1 MTGQRLRVWR
11 RIWDWIVRMTPERQF
26 LYRSQ
31 GVVRV
36 LNVGRKAQIGATAGL
51 VVLFAWMTFST
62 VQVVLRDQII
72 DAKDNRIAQVT
83 RAYNLLERRAQQAE
97 DRFRAITGE
106 LETQH
111 AQLVELLA
119 HRSRIESQLEQVR
132 GVLDATV
139 GERDEARLENNDLRN
154 RVEQLGAD
162 LINAGATNR
171 TLAQSLADAE
181 HEIFGLVAQRDQA
194 IETQRNLTRQVAELT
209 DTMREAGGIERRLTG
224 ELGDTW
230 DQLAV
235 VTSERDEAVVRST
248 QLDEQIAALTDRLE
262 TAARRNN
269 ALAEDVAAT
278 GQMAAALQL
287 EREEALRSRDFLA
300 SLVDELEYRL
310 ADLKDSQGDMIL
322 RLQESATASAT
333 AVAEVVEMTGLPVEA
348 LLAGDLPG
356 GPPGQGGPVMH
367 VGGGILDNDQAI
379 FLDAVSAV
387 EAELDRWQSLES
399 LLAILPLVAPAD
411 NYYISSTFGERRDP
425 FTRRLGMHYGLDMA
439 GPFDS
444 DLRAPAPGIVTRAG
458 YWGAYGRMIE
468 IDHGR
473 GIVTRYGHMNK
484 IAVEKGQWIEFRD
497 KIGTMG
503 RSGRATGSHVHFEV
517 LFNGEPVDPAN
528 FLKAGQYVFKVNGE

>member
-1 MTGQRLRVWR
+1 
-11 RIWDWIVRMTPERQF
+11 MTPERQF

-139 GERDEARLENNDLRN
+139 GERDEA
-154 RVEQLGAD
+154 
-162 LINAGATNR
+162 
-171 TLAQSLADAE
+171 
-181 HEIFGLVAQRDQA
+181 
-194 IETQRNLTRQVAELT
+194 
-209 DTMREAGGIERRLTG
+209 
-224 ELGDTW
+224 
-230 DQLAV
+230 
-235 VTSERDEAVVRST
+235 VVRST

-310 ADLKDSQGDMIL
+310 ADLKDSQGDLIL
-322 RLQESATASAT
+322 RLQERATASAT

>member
-1 MTGQRLRVWR
+1 MTERMTGQRLRVWR

-139 GERDEARLENNDLRN
+139 GERDEA
-154 RVEQLGAD
+154 
-162 LINAGATNR
+162 
-171 TLAQSLADAE
+171 
-181 HEIFGLVAQRDQA
+181 
-194 IETQRNLTRQVAELT
+194 
-209 DTMREAGGIERRLTG
+209 
-224 ELGDTW
+224 
-230 DQLAV
+230 
-235 VTSERDEAVVRST
+235 VVRST

-310 ADLKDSQGDMIL
+310 ADLKDSQGDLIL
-322 RLQESATASAT
+322 RLQERATASAT

>member
-1 MTGQRLRVWR
+1 
-11 RIWDWIVRMTPERQF
+11 MTPERQF